1 MTRINDRIRAPKVR
15 VIDGTTGEQLGVL
28 VTSDA
33 IRRAKRMG
41 LDLVEIAA
49 TVNPPVCKIID
60 YGKFKYEQSKQ
71 KKEQN
76 KSKASKLKEVKFR
89 VGIDPHDYRIKLVR
103 AEDFLYEGH
112 KLRVQLMFKGRQMA
126 HKELGFELMEQ
137 VRDDLKGVSQVDMEP
152 RMSGRNISMQF
163 SPLAPQK
170 RKPKFISIEERT
182 QTKRVAPTDEDHD
195 DHEDDDHEDD
205 NHADDNHADDIQDA
219 GVQTGDQAESAGQ
232 PDTIKETP

>member
-1 MTRINDRIRAPKVR
+1 MTRINDRIRAPRVR

-28 VTSDA
+28 ATSEA
-33 IRRAKRMG
+33 IRRAKRKG

-49 TVNPPVCKIID
+49 RVDPPVCKIID

-76 KSKASKLKEVKFR
+76 KSKAGRLKEVKFR

-103 AEDFLYEGH
+103 AEDFLFEGH

-152 RMSGRNISMQF
+152 RMSGRHISMQL
-163 SPLAPQK
+163 SPVSPQK

-182 QTKRVAPTDEDHD
+182 TTKRAAPTDEDHD
-195 DHEDDDHEDD
+195 DDDQDDDDD
-205 NHADDNHADDIQDA
+205 DDDDEGNDGDSGSDDA
-219 GVQTGDQAESAGQ
+219 SASASPESE
-232 PDTIKETP
+232 PESNSKP